1 MTPVLQP
8 TGRRDEIGLILS
20 GGFPEFDL
28 LGFLLHKRVRTVPL
42 LGGVLG
48 VIGHEVSDVI
58 LFDEVFQDYN
68 CYPLLSYQNKITPNH
83 IVKPKILTIFL
94 IGQLGDLDPSHI
106 PKYTIHSIIF

>member
-28 LGFLLHKRVRTVPL
+28 LGFLLHKRVRTLPL

-58 LFDEVFQDYN
+58 LFDEVFLTNTASDY
-68 CYPLLSYQNKITPNH
+68 P
-83 IVKPKILTIFL
+83 IFR
-94 IGQLGDLDPSHI
+94 I
-106 PKYTIHSIIF
+106 YFEV

>member
-1 MTPVLQP
+1 MTPVLQL

-58 LFDEVFQDYN
+58 LFDEVFLTNTASDY
-68 CYPLLSYQNKITPNH
+68 PVLRLQ
-83 IVKPKILTIFL
+83 FL
-94 IGQLGDLDPSHI
+94 I
-106 PKYTIHSIIF
+106 YF